1 MKNYVIIIILVCFIL
16 SGCKNQF
23 ETKANIEEEL
33 GTTQV
38 AETEVTES
46 QIDLTQNTSE
56 LGVENLDKHY
66 LTIEDIINCSLYRPD
81 LTEQVALDEGFK
93 LIESTSGT
101 IYEKDGYEYVFYNW
115 SINPIATNIKS
126 TSENYS
132 IMGIRVNDTFEEAL
146 SKLPNDFKWNDNPDN
161 LIYGRM
167 PNNTDIEY
175 PYHGNAYIDNDGNGI
190 IALVPS
196 ENYPFVQYIVKDN
209 KINKITILYYEL

>member
-23 ETKANIEEEL
+23 ESTPNIEEEL
-33 GTTQV
+33 GTTLV
-38 AETEVTES
+38 AETEITES

-56 LGVENLDKHY
+56 MVVENLDKHY

-81 LTEQVALDEGFK
+81 LTEQMALDEGFN
-93 LIESTSGT
+93 LIESTSGR
-101 IYEKDGYEYVFYNW
+101 IYEKDGCEYVFYNW
-115 SINPIATNIKS
+115 SVNPIATNIKA

-132 IMGIRVNDTFEEAL
+132 IMGIGVNDTFDEAL

-167 PNNTDIEY
+167 PNNSDIEY
-175 PYHGNAYIDNDGNGI
+175 PYHGNAYIDNNGNGTI
-190 IALVPS
+190 TLVPS

-209 KINKITILYYEL
+209 EIIKITILYYEL